1 MAGRTVAPL
10 VALALAAAASSFAAL
25 AAPPSAPAPAQAKPS
40 KPAASLLALLDRCVA
55 AHGGA
60 EALSRADAFR
70 LDGHVTS
77 LLHPGAQ
84 GKISRV
90 YSRPDRLRVEV
101 AWPGEPTE
109 VRVLEGTR
117 GFRNGVPVQG
127 PLFTSMLLQLVRLD
141 LPWLLH
147 QARAAAVDRGEVR
160 LGTRTL
166 RAVEIP
172 LGDGLS
178 VTAEIDPQ
186 TGLIARS
193 RTSGRATGPG
203 APPLEFSTTYE
214 EYRAVEG
221 VQISFR
227 EGNWANG
234 RDTGV
239 TTVEVVAV
247 GSKTLDPGAAPAKST
262 STRLAD

>member
-1 MAGRTVAPL
+1 MARRNLAPL
-10 VALALAAAASSFAAL
+10 LALSLAAAASASAGPG
-25 AAPPSAPAPAQAKPS
+25 APPTAPAQWHPAKS
-40 KPAASLLALLDRCVA
+40 DPALTALLDKCVA

-60 EALSRADAFR
+60 GALLRADAFR

-117 GFRNGVPVQG
+117 GFRNGAPVQG
-127 PLFTSMLLQLVRLD
+127 PLLTSMLLQLVRLD

-193 RTSGRATGPG
+193 RASGPG
-203 APPLEFSTTYE
+203 TPPLEFSTTYE
-214 EYRAVEG
+214 EYRPVEG

-227 EGNWANG
+227 EGNRANG

-247 GSKTLDPGAAPAKST
+247 GSKALDPGAAPSKSGPAT
-262 STRLAD
+262 F

>member
-1 MAGRTVAPL
+1 MAGRIVIPL
-10 VALALAAAASSFAAL
+10 VALALAAAASASANPTAPPPPTAQAQPARAAAAL
-25 AAPPSAPAPAQAKPS
+25 S
-40 KPAASLLALLDRCVA
+40 ALLDLCVA

-60 EALSRADAFR
+60 QALSRASSFR

-77 LLHPGAQ
+77 LLHPGAR
-84 GKISRV
+84 GRISRV

-101 AWPGEPTE
+101 SWPGEPTE
-109 VRVLEGTR
+109 VRELQGTH
-117 GFRNGVPVQG
+117 GSRNGVPVQG
-127 PLFTSMLLQLVRLD
+127 PLFTAMLLQLVRLD

-147 QARAAAVDRGEVR
+147 RARGAAIDRGVVR
-160 LGTRTL
+160 SGTRTL

-172 LGDGLS
+172 LGHGLS

-193 RTSGRATGPG
+193 RTNGSGT
-203 APPLEFSTTYE
+203 PPLEFSTTYD
-214 EYRAVEG
+214 EYRLVEG

-239 TTVEVVAV
+239 TTVEVVRM
-247 GSKTLDPGAAPAKST
+247 APRG
-262 STRLAD
+262 RLLARTAW